1 LLEHYRSTAVSALS
15 QALAEVSEENKDSNT
30 LIVSQY
36 PWVDELTPS
45 LTYRFSELQVI
56 RSLYDTLFT
65 VDHYGQLKNHL
76 ACEYKNEGS

>member
-1 LLEHYRSTAVSALS
+1 NGSFDVISRLLEYYRSTAVSALS

-56 RSLYDTLFT
+56 RSLY
-65 VDHYGQLKNHL
+65 
-76 ACEYKNEGS
+76 